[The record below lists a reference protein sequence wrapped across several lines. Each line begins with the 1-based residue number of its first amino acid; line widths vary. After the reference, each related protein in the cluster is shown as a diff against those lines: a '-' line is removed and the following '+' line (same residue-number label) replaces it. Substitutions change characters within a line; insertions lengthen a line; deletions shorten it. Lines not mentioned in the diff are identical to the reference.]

1 MLSRAPVTPTTGY
14 YCDSSRWDSYVPRDG
29 DIVIATSP
37 KVGTTWMQQI
47 VSLLVFQST
56 EPKPLHFISPW
67 LDCRLRDNLG
77 EQLALLEMQTHR
89 RYIKSHL
96 PLTALPVWDEVKY
109 IHVARDGR
117 DACLSYMNHNNAYTA
132 GAWARLDAAAANDP
146 DLPSPAPRP
155 PRDAR
160 GFFRHWITPGG
171 TNSAEQMGDGFFE
184 IERSYWAERSRPNL
198 LLVHYAD
205 LKADLDGEMR
215 RIAAFLGIETPA
227 DLWPTLV
234 AAADFEAMKTA
245 GADLMPGA
253 EMSFEGGHA
262 SFLNKGTNGRW
273 QTELTAAD
281 LALYQ
286 SRVETELPPSLAR
299 WLEHG
304 RHVAGDPRKTM
315 G

>member
-1 MLSRAPVTPTTGY
+1 MLARPPLTPVKGY
-14 YCDSSRWDSYVPRDG
+14 YCDSARWDVYVPREG
-29 DIVIATSP
+29 DIVIGTAP

-96 PLTALPVWDEVKY
+96 PLGALPIWDEVKY

-117 DACLSYMNHNNAYTA
+117 DACLSYMNHNNAYTD
-132 GAWARLDAAAANDP
+132 GAWARLDATAQADP
-146 DLPSPAPRP
+146 DLPAPAPRP

-160 GFFRHWITPGG
+160 GFFHHWIAPGG
-171 TNSAEQMGDGFFE
+171 TAAAEQMGDGFFE
-184 IERSYWAERSRPNL
+184 IEQSWWAERARPNL
-198 LLVHYAD
+198 LLVHFAD

-215 RIAAFLGIETPA
+215 RISAFLDIPVDET
-227 DLWPTLV
+227 LWPDLV

-253 EMSFEGGHA
+253 EMSFDGGHR

-273 QTELTAAD
+273 QTELTAED

-286 SRVETELPPSLAR
+286 GRVEAELSPALAR

-304 RHVAGDPRKTM
+304 RHAAGDPRSAAS
-315 G
+315 